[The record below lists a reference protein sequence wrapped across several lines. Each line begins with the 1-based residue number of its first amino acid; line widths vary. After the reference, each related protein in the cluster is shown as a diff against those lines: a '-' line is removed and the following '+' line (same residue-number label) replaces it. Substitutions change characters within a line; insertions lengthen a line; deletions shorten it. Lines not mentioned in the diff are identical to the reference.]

1 MLFSIKS
8 CNTESDVFSQAQKWL
23 LHGGNPRCLD
33 SNPGNKEVF
42 VSVCD
47 STKDTQRWTF
57 EKFDAERLAKWD
69 QNGADL

>member
-1 MLFSIKS
+1 MHQVYNFKLSLS
-8 CNTESDVFSQAQKWL
+8 LLLQAQNWL

-47 STKDTQRWTF
+47 PTKDTQRWKF
-57 EKFDAERLAKWD
+57 DKFDAERLEKWN
-69 QNGADL
+69 QNAPDV